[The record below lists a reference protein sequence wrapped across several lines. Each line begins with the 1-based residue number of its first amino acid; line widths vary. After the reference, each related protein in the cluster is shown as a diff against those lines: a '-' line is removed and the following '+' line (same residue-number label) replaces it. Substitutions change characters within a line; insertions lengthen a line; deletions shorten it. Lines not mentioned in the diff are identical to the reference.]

1 MTTIE
6 DWNNQ
11 KSNQVGALVS
21 DSDSEGSET
30 ASVTQTRHSD
40 YIREVRADQRRLLSA
55 EQQLYRGRGRL
66 GHQHRQQHE
75 GHCRSTGRTLY

>member
-11 KSNQVGALVS
+11 ENNQFGALVS
-21 DSDSEGSET
+21 DSDSEASET

-40 YIREVRADQRRLLSA
+40 YIREVRVDHRRLLSA
-55 EQQLYRGRGRL
+55 DQQL
-66 GHQHRQQHE
+66 E
-75 GHCRSTGRTLY
+75 DEEDW